1 MADSSCLH
9 RPLSTTDFVTK
20 ATFSSAWTLKNVVF
34 IYIYYKYDLQNPF
47 IDNII
52 LHRSSLRVRNT
63 RRIGRNWFF
72 SSLKVCLVETFIA
85 KQTLTRN
92 WNRLISNEIQYNKV
106 LTSRIL
112 SDMMGQT
119 RWFQQTQKF
128 DRIIIEVSS
137 TNYQLNVIP
146 THSVDGT
153 GVRCVTVLDENNFYF
168 DVSQILDWK
177 KRTTYDLLI
186 FNNN

>member
-34 IYIYYKYDLQNPF
+34 MYIYYKYDLQNPF

-52 LHRSSLRVRNT
+52 LHRASLRVRNT
-63 RRIGRNWFF
+63 RRIGRNWFL

-112 SDMMGQT
+112 GDGADPM
-119 RWFQQTQKF
+119 
-128 DRIIIEVSS
+128 VSTDS
-137 TNYQLNVIP
+137 KIRQDNYRSVIYELP
-146 THSVDGT
+146 TKCH
-153 GVRCVTVLDENNFYF
+153 
-168 DVSQILDWK
+168 
-177 KRTTYDLLI
+177 TYS
-186 FNNN
+186 